1 MDPLLLSLIKFSSV
15 QLIGCVHMTI
25 TYIFDDFFRQMVHP
39 GLLILRHTF
48 KKIYEECLGHP
59 DKECGLV

>member
-25 TYIFDDFFRQMVHP
+25 TYIFDEFSRQMVHP

-48 KKIYEECLGHP
+48 KKI
-59 DKECGLV
+59 